1 MFYGQILTI
10 CKTAFIPIA
19 LAGYL
24 GLSKPLYTT
33 YGEIISNMFTYLS
46 VFLVFIFYPIAIVAN
61 LTVPKSVIDNPD
73 YKKKWGGLTAS
84 ISTDSRV

>member
-10 CKTAFIPIA
+10 CKTAFIPIS
-19 LAGYL
+19 LASYL

-84 ISTDSRV
+84 I